1 MALVTVRI
9 GSMIDIHQYDDAD
22 YDSSIETTAPIKAGA
37 PVDPNDV
44 VILGGGGAGSITPLS
59 VANIDDPSAELNA
72 LAGVLGSFVL
82 CFEVEATS
90 NQFTIYAFDASDTD
104 GENVPYS
111 VDALTSGL
119 WMAVA
124 GKYVDENFNV
134 SGEIVT
140 ATRISS
146 GTLTTA
152 VVGPT
157 DNLNVAGVNTV
168 FLDCSGG
175 NVTIGGF
182 VGGVDGQIL
191 HIAKL

>member
-1 MALVTVRI
+1 MAEKVIRI
-9 GSMIDIHQYDDAD
+9 GSMENIHVFDDGD
-22 YDSSIETTAPIKAGA
+22 YDSAIETDAPIKADA

-82 CFEVEATS
+82 CFEVEATA
-90 NQFTIYAFDASDTD
+90 NQFTIYSFDASDTD
-104 GENVPYS
+104 GEEVPYT

-119 WMAVA
+119 WVAAA
-124 GKYVDENFNV
+124 GKYIAG
-134 SGEIVT
+134 S
-140 ATRISS
+140 TRVRGRVASS
-146 GTLTTA
+146 TLTTA

-157 DNLNVAGVNTV
+157 DNLDVAGVNTI
-168 FLDCSGG
+168 FMDCSGG

-182 VGGVDGQIL
+182 INGVNGQVL